1 MFDSP
6 YETVTTTR
14 HFFSVFG
21 GCASDR
27 NFEIDYDEF
36 WVCIYELYGNNDRI
50 HGSWEAISLQEGKW
64 AWEDDDSS
72 RNYFGYKNR
81 FPVDYMAAILDHVN
95 THGIPKEIQK
105 EMEESENS

>member
-1 MFDSP
+1 MSDSP

-21 GCASDR
+21 GRASDR
-27 NFEIDYDEF
+27 DFEIECDGSE
-36 WVCIYELYGNNDRI
+36 VCIYEVYKGHQRVDDSVEVI
-50 HGSWEAISLQEGKW
+50 WFDEGKW
-64 AWEDDDSS
+64 VWEESDA
-72 RNYFGYKNR
+72 RKNYFGSRYATSKD
-81 FPVDYMAAILDHVN
+81 FMAAILDHIN